1 MMVELPSTIRRVA
14 LEKLAT
20 LAAQAPEDQEI
31 PVIDRITQPLKQNA
45 HRLETPHGNRLPEQ
59 GRMRTPIGT
68 RELDVI
74 IALCKASPFT
84 SSSQSASKIA
94 VQLSQYLPDSHS
106 QFFRPSPFLHNVRP
120 SPWEALTYNLTL
132 ALLSLGSRYE
142 DLRSLVSGAF
152 SAYLQSC
159 AEAIDA
165 VTPFQR
171 SEPEI
176 SGHEDGHGFARVL
189 STTMS
194 LVGFLE
200 ASACFASFWL
210 TSEKLHLVETLRSI
224 LSDQYM
230 IAVETAS
237 STVRNPSMPDALVR
251 DWRRYTHRYATDGR
265 PVGAM
270 LLQEGFTRFVKSCA
284 VCLSLGEAHVS
295 SDEELLNEYIVGRRR
310 ARVLDEAEL
319 ALLDRLGTITADEIR
334 LLEDGSDYLQLG
346 STWQQR
352 LAFSV
357 KSLALIG
364 YLNCVILS
372 EAATNSEDLF
382 SWLEATL
389 ADPNQMSYSELA
401 KTTLKSIAVVSRL
414 SPSAASF
421 GSRSLLKFI
430 VDGNVASR
438 STGFVAAKCLAH
450 VLGALSQDAVITT
463 LYSLGNALS
472 PGSGSDKSQQLQLLG
487 DGATHGSTLVL
498 LSRGMSD
505 SATSSTNGE
514 GENEHYGRVIQA
526 IVTIA
531 SNCEDGKISA
541 LAQSMLLQKIGKVNA
556 AVDASIIKESAALS
570 LNTGPAEFQLLLKF
584 FDRAYKDSIAKGYQ
598 TVADAVQSAM
608 VFIAVTLKK
617 TSTLYKIYLI
627 HLLEGVVNKGDATDF
642 DNDRQKEIIL
652 APDDISPFLKPLAL
666 LVSSGKNMAEQR
678 GPEMRYDQDISTLFR
693 DAWFNIAIHGIT
705 LNSAVAQ
712 HHLEELRLLAK
723 HSPSLVSEDRV
734 DMLESDVELN
744 TILRRGMSQQRFLE
758 QKKKLINELPSREVE
773 IKRLSYPRVIFLSA
787 TLFIE
792 SLRGLS
798 GNCNTILG
806 YFRDP
811 VLATAEMASC
821 MGAIAEKVV
830 SHHLSLT
837 LAGKLEHFSAPF
849 LSRELAGFF
858 VACCHRVER
867 VQNMAVLCANRIMRE
882 CPSALCEKT
891 SLFALLE
898 LLTVMWQSCIEGE
911 LDEYEWKPTFTS
923 PTGIVQVDLP
933 DSYTFRER
941 TLQVLLERA
950 RAWVTTVMN
959 ISPLDVKG
967 LLQAYLSTSDDKS
980 VVGQISLGR
989 SFALEMG
996 AQIPNSNPRL
1006 GSIKNDSIGGVL
1018 NIASGFIS
1026 QLSTRERYKTSEP
1039 LAVDGLV
1046 QDPGVSYGFHG
1057 PAPIVPNISTARAV
1071 EDALSKIHTQLRAGT
1086 NFPITHIRNVLR
1098 QAAAIVGNH
1107 TDNHDRL
1114 ARYLVTVPFEQ
1125 FSKESIDIGM
1135 SLWLGVMHEN
1145 PRMGVKLLSEIM
1157 GAWER
1162 SIQRKRNLFDPSF
1175 KCMDPFYTK
1184 IELLPTDRSLAARN
1198 QEKAQE
1204 KLIPHLRV
1212 LEFFESHFNATRL
1225 ANAQGQPLFCRLID
1239 GTTTGLLQASNHPLA
1254 RELYFRI
1261 ILFSLKVLSTC
1272 SSQDEAFQWK
1282 IKDQI
1287 LSAALTWF
1295 RTSPRWSFG
1304 GNRLQIKAE
1313 DRILRDVVSALEDVA
1328 GVSRHA
1334 YGAYKSLES
1343 KQELL
1348 HVLIENER
1356 SRLRVW
1362 LYPLDSDPKHLN
1374 SQSFSPKSLTEE
1386 ATVLLRH
1393 AWAENPGL
1401 AIQLSTRFPSV
1412 KLKSDV
1418 RWLMLNFPDKAI
1430 DESDG
1435 LDLIF
1440 GTTLP
1445 ADVSCQLKY
1454 LLYWASVNPTEAL
1467 TYFLPAYGNHPFIL
1481 QYAMKAL
1488 ESHPI
1493 DVRFYFVPQLV
1504 QALRYDS
1511 LGYVER
1517 YILET
1522 AKLSQLFAHQVIWNM
1537 KANSYKDED
1546 SQIPDPLKPTLDQFM
1561 DALIASFTDEER
1573 EFYEREF
1580 TFFNEITGISGKL
1593 RPYIKRSKAE
1603 KKEKIEE
1610 ELRKIKV
1617 EVGVYLPSNP
1627 EGIVVGIDRKSGKPL
1642 QSHAKAPYMATFRI
1656 QKTRVSAQEVASP
1669 EKSRAVVQNRGD
1681 LTDSGQVP
1689 SNGDSGIYEVWQS
1702 AIFKVGDD
1710 CRQDMLALQ
1719 MIAAFRSIFA
1729 GVGLDV
1735 WVFPYRVTST
1745 APGCGVI
1752 DVLPNSISRDMLG
1765 REAVNGLYDYFVSK
1779 YGGEDSIRFQEARA
1793 NFVKSMAAY
1802 SVISY
1807 LLQFKDRHNGNI
1819 MIDDAGHIIHIDF
1832 GFCFD
1837 IAPGGVRFERA
1848 PFKLTSEMVAV
1859 MSGNNNTHTHP
1870 SGGSGSGF
1878 GLSGGGSHN
1887 PTSTQ
1892 PYRWFESLVVKA
1904 FLASRPYSAKLS
1916 HIVSLM
1922 LDSGLPCFK
1931 PDTLRNF
1938 RDRFVLDKSERE
1950 AADHMRELVRKSY
1963 MSVSTKGYDQFQLL
1977 TNGIPY

>member
-1 MMVELPSTIRRVA
+1 MMVELPSAIRRAA
-14 LEKLAT
+14 LGKLAT
-20 LAAQAPEDQEI
+20 LAAQAPEHDAGSMIE
-31 PVIDRITQPLKQNA
+31 RITQPLKRPAN
-45 HRLETPHGNRLPEQ
+45 RPETTLGRPLPGQ
-59 GRMRTPIGT
+59 GPSRTSMGT

-74 IALCKASPFT
+74 IALCRASHFT
-84 SSSQSASKIA
+84 ATPQNASKIA
-94 VQLSQYLPDSHS
+94 AQLCSYLPESHS
-106 QFFRPSPFLHNVRP
+106 QSFRSSPFLHNVRP
-120 SPWEALTYNLTL
+120 SPWEALTHNLTS
-132 ALLSLGSRYE
+132 ALLSLGFKYAE
-142 DLRSLVSGAF
+142 LRTVVFGAL
-152 SAYLQSC
+152 SAYLKSC
-159 AEAIDA
+159 AEAVDA
-165 VTPFQR
+165 VAPSQR
-171 SEPEI
+171 YEAETTRHEK
-176 SGHEDGHGFARVL
+176 GHELARIL
-189 STTMS
+189 SITMS
-194 LVGFLE
+194 LVGFMGAL
-200 ASACFASFWL
+200 ARFASFCS
-210 TSEKLHLVETLRSI
+210 TDEKLYLLETLHSI
-224 LSDQYM
+224 LSGQYM

-237 STVRNPSMPDALVR
+237 STVRNPSISDAFVG
-251 DWRRYTHRYATDGR
+251 DWRRYTHRYTTDGR

-270 LLQEGFTRFVKSCA
+270 LLQEGLAHFVKSCA
-284 VCLSLGEAHVS
+284 VSLKGTHDL
-295 SDEELLNEYIVGRRR
+295 SDEDLPNGFLVGRQSTRT
-310 ARVLDEAEL
+310 LDDAEL
-319 ALLDRLGTITADEIR
+319 ALVDKLATIIAEEMR

-346 STWQQR
+346 SPWQQR

-357 KSLALIG
+357 KKLALIG
-364 YLNCVILS
+364 YLNCVVVS
-372 EAATNSEDLF
+372 EDTTNSEDFL
-382 SWLEATL
+382 SWLEATI
-389 ADPNQMSYSELA
+389 ADPNQMSYPDLA
-401 KTTLKSIAVVSRL
+401 ATTLKSIAIISRL
-414 SPSAASF
+414 SPSSASF

-430 VDGNVASR
+430 VDGSVPAR
-438 STGFVAAKCLAH
+438 STSLVAAQCLAY
-450 VLGALSQDAVITT
+450 VLSILSQDAVITT

-472 PGSGSDKSQQLQLLG
+472 HGSGSDKPHQLQLLG
-487 DGATHGSTLVL
+487 DGTTHGSTLAL
-498 LSRGMSD
+498 LSRGLSD
-505 SATSSTNGE
+505 SAISSACDE
-514 GENEHYGRVIQA
+514 GETGHYGRVIQA
-526 IVTIA
+526 VVTIA
-531 SNCEDGKISA
+531 GKCDDGKISA
-541 LAQSMLLQKIGKVNA
+541 LAQSMLLQKIGKVNIT
-556 AVDASIIKESAALS
+556 VDAYIIKESAALS
-570 LNTGPAEFQLLLKF
+570 LSTGPAEFQLLLKF
-584 FDRAYKDSIAKGYQ
+584 YDRAYKDSVAKGYLN
-598 TVADAVQSAM
+598 VADAVQGAM
-608 VFIAVTLKK
+608 TFLSVTLKRN
-617 TSTLYKIYLI
+617 SVLYKIYLI
-627 HLLEGVVNKGDATDF
+627 HLLEGVVNKGAATDI
-642 DNDRQKEIIL
+642 DHDHQKEILL
-652 APDDISPFLKPLAL
+652 APDDIGPFLKPLAL
-666 LVSSGKNMAEQR
+666 LVSSGNDWTKNSQS
-678 GPEMRYDQDISTLFR
+678 EMCYDQDVLALFR

-712 HHLEELRLLAK
+712 HHCEELRLLAR
-723 HSPSLVSEDRV
+723 HSPPLVSEDRM

-744 TILRRGMSQQRFLE
+744 TMLRRGMSQQRILD
-758 QKKKLINELPSREVE
+758 QKRKLMAEVPGREVE

-787 TLFIE
+787 TLLVE
-792 SLRGLS
+792 SLRASS
-798 GNCNTILG
+798 GNCTTILS

-830 SHHLSLT
+830 SCHLSLT
-837 LAGKLEHFSAPF
+837 LAGRLEQFSVPF

-867 VQNMAVLCANRIMRE
+867 VQKIAVLCADKIMRE
-882 CPSALCEKT
+882 CPSALCERT

-898 LLTVMWQSCIEGE
+898 LLTVMWQSCFEGE
-911 LDEYEWKPTFTS
+911 LDEYEWKPSFTS
-923 PTGIVQVDLP
+923 PTGLVRVNLP
-933 DSYTFRER
+933 DNYSFRER
-941 TLQVLLERA
+941 TLEVLLERA
-950 RAWVTTVMN
+950 RTWVIAVMS

-967 LLQAYLSTSDDKS
+967 LLQAYLSVSDGNCGN
-980 VVGQISLGR
+980 GQISLGR

-996 AQIPNSNPRL
+996 ALIPSSNQRL
-1006 GSIKNDSIGGVL
+1006 GSVKSGSVGDLL

-1026 QLSTRERYKTSEP
+1026 QLSTRERYKLSETSI
-1039 LAVDGLV
+1039 LDGTV
-1046 QDPGVSYGFHG
+1046 QGLENCSDFDGSAPGSSNLIM
-1057 PAPIVPNISTARAV
+1057 AKTM
-1071 EDALSKIHTQLRAGT
+1071 EDNLYKLHTHLRDGK
-1086 NFPITHIRNVLR
+1086 NVPITQIRNVLR
-1098 QAAAIVGNH
+1098 QAAALVSDHAENH
-1107 TDNHDRL
+1107 ASL
-1114 ARYLVTVPFEQ
+1114 ARYLVIVPFEQ
-1125 FSKESIDIGM
+1125 FSQESIDTGA
-1135 SLWLGVMHEN
+1135 SLWLSVMHEN
-1145 PRMGVKLLSEIM
+1145 PKMCVKLLSEII

-1162 SIQRKRNLFDPSF
+1162 SIYCKRNLFNPSF
-1175 KCMDPFYTK
+1175 NCMDPFFSK
-1184 IELLPTDRSLAARN
+1184 IELLPTDRTLATRN
-1198 QEKAQE
+1198 QEKAQDE
-1204 KLIPHLRV
+1204 LIPHLRV

-1225 ANAQGQPLFCRLID
+1225 ANAQALPLFCRLVD
-1239 GTTTGLLQASNHPLA
+1239 ATTTGLLHASSHPLA
-1254 RELYFRI
+1254 RELHFRV
-1261 ILFSLKVLSTC
+1261 ILFSLKVLGDC
-1272 SSQDEAFQWK
+1272 GSQDASFQWK
-1282 IKDQI
+1282 LKDQI

-1295 RTSPRWSFG
+1295 KTSPRWSFG

-1313 DRILRDVVSALEDVA
+1313 DNILRDVISALGGISA
-1328 GVSRHA
+1328 ISRQTQ
-1334 YGAYKSLES
+1334 GACRSLQS
-1343 KQELL
+1343 KQDLL
-1348 HVLIENER
+1348 HVFIENER

-1362 LYPLDSDPKHLN
+1362 LYPLDSDRKHT
-1374 SQSFSPKSLTEE
+1374 SPQSSSPKGLTEE
-1386 ATVLLRH
+1386 ATTLLKL
-1393 AWAENPGL
+1393 AWTEHPGL
-1401 AIQLSTRFPSV
+1401 AIQLSTRFPSA
-1412 KLKSDV
+1412 KLKNDV
-1418 RWLMLNFPDKAI
+1418 RWLMLNFPEKAI
-1430 DESDG
+1430 DEPEG
-1435 LDLIF
+1435 LELIF
-1440 GTTLP
+1440 GTNLP
-1445 ADVSCQLKY
+1445 ADVSSQLKY

-1467 TYFLPAYGNHPFIL
+1467 TYFLPAYGNHAFIL
-1481 QYAMKAL
+1481 QYAMRAL

-1546 SQIPDPLKPTLDQFM
+1546 SQIPDPLKPTLDRFM
-1561 DALIASFTDEER
+1561 DALIASFTNEER

-1627 EGIVVGIDRKSGKPL
+1627 EGVVVGIDRKSGKPL

-1656 QKTRVSAQEVASP
+1656 QKTRTRAQGVHKE
-1669 EKSRAVVQNRGD
+1669 SRSLAQGCSD
-1681 LTDSGQVP
+1681 LSISGQ
-1689 SNGDSGIYEVWQS
+1689 SLSSDETYEVWQS

-1729 GVGLDV
+1729 SVGLDV

-1765 REAVNGLYDYFVSK
+1765 REAVNGLYDYFISK
-1779 YGGEDSIRFQEARA
+1779 YGGEDSIRFQEART

-1859 MSGNNNTHTHP
+1859 MSGNNHSHNSP
-1870 SGGSGSGF
+1870 SGGSGSGI
-1878 GLSGGGSHN
+1878 GLSGSGSHN

-1892 PYRWFESLVVKA
+1892 PYMWFESLVVKA

-1931 PDTLRNF
+1931 PDTLKNF
-1938 RDRFVLDKSERE
+1938 RDRFVLEKSERE